1 LFCTSVCAKD
11 WNMDVEE
18 NWGNVGVKMKKKVR
32 NEDEEFSE
40 RGLFIPLIKNESEEE
55 RAIRILA
62 MMEESNN
69 RLSRVLEIFNRMN
82 R

>member
-1 LFCTSVCAKD
+1 
-11 WNMDVEE
+11 
-18 NWGNVGVKMKKKVR
+18 MKKKVR

-55 RAIRILA
+55 RAIRILS

>member
-1 LFCTSVCAKD
+1 
-11 WNMDVEE
+11 
-18 NWGNVGVKMKKKVR
+18 
-32 NEDEEFSE
+32 
-40 RGLFIPLIKNESEEE
+40 LFIPLIKNESEEE
-55 RAIRILA
+55 RAIRILS